1 MSRWK
6 SEKGANIN
14 ETGNA
19 AQRGLDGAAGELIL
33 LAEMNSAQ
41 MLTSVL
47 DALQAVRI

>member
-1 MSRWK
+1 LK
-6 SEKGANIN
+6 SGKGAKIN

-33 LAEMNSAQ
+33 LAEMDSAQ

-47 DALQAVRI
+47 DAFQGPMI